1 MDDDSEPIIMDIGSG
16 YLKAGLAND
25 DAPKLMMPMIVGKPK
40 RDGIM
45 VGMDQKPAY
54 FGDDALSDLKK
65 PKLNIYYP
73 VQ

>member
-1 MDDDSEPIIMDIGSG
+1 MDDSEPVIMDIGSG
-16 YLKAGLAND
+16 VLKAGMAND
-25 DAPKLMMPMIVGKPK
+25 DAPKCNIPMIVGKPK
-40 RDGIM
+40 YDGIM

-54 FGDDALSDLKK
+54 FGDDALSTLKK